1 MTNNIQLTQVSKNY
15 IHKKKETAALQHID
29 FQSQAGEIIGLVGPN
44 GAGKSTFV
52 KILCG
57 ILSPSAGEIAVL
69 EVAPD
74 KNRQF
79 LMKNIGVMF
88 GNRSSLWFNLPA
100 IESVYLMRD
109 IYDIPKKEFAERLA
123 HFSGKLA
130 VGDILQKPVRQMSL
144 GQRIRVEL
152 LVTVLHQPQIL
163 ILDEPTLG
171 LDIVSKNHFRE
182 LLLDLA
188 TTQQTTIILTTHDLQ
203 DVEKV
208 CSRVVLM
215 NHGKKLMDATRD
227 EFKKLLTQQ
236 EMIQVKLEK
245 EQGDLT
251 QLPYFRE
258 KNTEWAKF
266 VLPATEK
273 TAFLKDLLD
282 RAPHCQ
288 FQVLQPELEDILY
301 DLYS

>member
-1 MTNNIQLTQVSKNY
+1 MTANIVLKNVSKNY
-15 IHKKKETAALQHID
+15 IQKKKETAALRQID
-29 FQSQAGEIIGLVGPN
+29 FESHEGEIIGLVGPN

-57 ILSPSAGEIAVL
+57 ILSPSVGEIAVL
-69 EVAPD
+69 DVVPD
-74 KNRQF
+74 RNRKF

-109 IYDIPKKEFAERLA
+109 IYDIPKKEFVTRLA
-123 HFSGKLA
+123 HFSEKLA
-130 VGDILQKPVRQMSL
+130 VEDILQKPVRQMSL

-152 LVTVLHQPQIL
+152 LVTVLHHPKIL

-227 EFKKLLTQQ
+227 DFKKLLTQQ
-236 EMIQVKLEK
+236 EIIQVKIEK
-245 EQGDLT
+245 EQDHLMH
-251 QLPYFRE
+251 LPYFRE
-258 KNTEWAKF
+258 RNTEWAKF
-266 VLPATEK
+266 VLPTTEK
-273 TAFLKDLLD
+273 TTFLKDLL
-282 RAPHCQ
+282 AMNPNCQ